1 MPPQPH
7 RQPSRSAGPLLQLD
21 RVCRIYPKAGVSA
34 IADVSLSV
42 WSGEFVAIAGPSGS
56 GKSTLLH
63 VLCGLDRP
71 TRGQVLF
78 EGHAPSSREQWT
90 KLRAERIGFVFQ
102 RFHLLPKLTA
112 VENVEIPMF
121 GVTRSPRMRRERA
134 LWLLERVGLAKHA
147 ERLPGGLSG
156 GECQRVAIA
165 RSLANAPSVIL
176 ADEPTGNLDSGASAA
191 VLDLLTDIQR
201 REGASLII
209 ASHDAGVTS
218 RADRVVRLLDGRI
231 VPPALTGE
239 APPVTGAQ
247 EP

>member
-1 MPPQPH
+1 M
-7 RQPSRSAGPLLQLD
+7 
-21 RVCRIYPKAGVSA
+21 
-34 IADVSLSV
+34 DVSLSV
-42 WSGEFVAIAGPSGS
+42 WSGEFVAIAGLSGS

-78 EGHAPSSREQWT
+78 EGHAPSSREQWAR
-90 KLRAERIGFVFQ
+90 LRAERIGFVFQ
-102 RFHLLPKLTA
+102 RFHLLSRLTA

-121 GVTRSPRMRRERA
+121 GVTRSPRARRERA

-147 ERLPGGLSG
+147 DRLPGALSG

-165 RSLANAPSVIL
+165 RSLANRPSVIL
-176 ADEPTGNLDSGASAA
+176 ADEPTGNLDSGASAS

-209 ASHDAGVTS
+209 ASHDTGVTS
-218 RADRVVRLLDGRI
+218 RADRIVRLLDGRI
-231 VPPALTGE
+231 VSPALAGE
-239 APPVTGAQ
+239 GPPVTGARQ
-247 EP
+247 P